1 MLLKPLAGS
10 GPITSKHPF
19 VRPNII
25 VRNVWR
31 VAQKSSWINV
41 FGLRQTQVDIFCAP
55 HFLHTSNGF
64 SMILT
69 HVKCHLRCRG
79 EKSLFL
85 HRFYKQNE
93 IVSILLFGVLG
104 GLEGALRQTC
114 FATCFKTPARIKILR
129 RNIAFGALAPVGSLC
144 HFLR

>member
-10 GPITSKHPF
+10 GNITSKHQF
-19 VRPNII
+19 ARPNII

-31 VAQKSSWINV
+31 VAQKSYRIEH
-41 FGLRQTQVDIFCAP
+41 FGRVETHVAFFCVSR
-55 HFLHTSNGF
+55 FLHTSNGF

-69 HVKCHLRCRG
+69 HVKCDFRCHG